1 MERDRKRVMTDIYVG
16 NVILGIFPTFL
27 TFEVSELQCR
37 SYIYFHSVGL
47 GKPFFLFSYKRG
59 NGRGH
64 KKRVKCKTVD
74 FQSRP
79 KTEKEKNW
87 VLILGCFSVQAEAKS

>member
-27 TFEVSELQCR
+27 TFEVSELHCR
-37 SYIYFHSVGL
+37 SYIYFHSG
-47 GKPFFLFSYKRG
+47 PWEALFSILIQKGKWSRPQ
-59 NGRGH
+59 
-64 KKRVKCKTVD
+64 KRVKCKTVD